1 MNRQTVLVVGMA
13 VCAAS
18 SSAQTFRPLGTA
30 AVVNL
35 GPQLA
40 GPRFASADV
49 TGDGL
54 PDLVL
59 GLTDYRTFEGDEA
72 PDPVFVLASTADGGL
87 VDATAATFCGRAVT
101 GAVNVS
107 GVALG
112 DFDGDGKPDLLVADG
127 GSDTYKDGIPV
138 GPWLGE
144 RPKLA
149 LSGGACPWTDASG
162 SLAPVPRSF
171 LHSLAVGD
179 VDGDG
184 RTDAYLGAISPPP
197 DGVPYL
203 LMNVGAPGAPL
214 VLDRSRLPQ
223 AVFGSWS
230 DVVELGGGEISYSSN
245 SFTGSALADFNR
257 DGRPDLA
264 LLADGGTTRG
274 LVFLNDGFGRF
285 DRIPPIP
292 LPDPLY
298 GTGRCFARRTGDG
311 FVFHDGIG
319 TTALEARAAD
329 LDGDGLTDL
338 ATIET
343 PADLGHGIY
352 YRGGRVHV
360 MLNVGGAGFRTVSPD
375 LGYDASQNYDAYLNL
390 EIADVNGDGL
400 PDLLAYR
407 LGGGFVETHVFAN
420 RGGGKFERISL
431 AGLPAGQLWIPMKRA
446 AGGPIRIAA
455 VAILET
461 GALWG
466 NRTNG
471 VLRAQIYELQPD
483 EFRPSQSWVL
493 PSSARVE
500 GIGTFWTTGLTL
512 RNDGTSPATALVKFL
527 GHGGDGRTGPE
538 KTISLAAA
546 ETRTFPDVLG
556 SLFGLSS
563 DWGPILV
570 TSRGDLVVQGQTSTP
585 GTAGTYGQSVPAEA
599 LSALSGALPRSIA
612 GISEDA
618 AFRTNVMLANATA
631 TTTDVDLLLLAP
643 DGAVRSTRRVTLG
656 PLGFAQR
663 NVGTD
668 LGGSGVSGGTL
679 LLSSPTAGASF
690 AAYASAIDR
699 ATGDPRTLLSA
710 VAVPSSAWLLP
721 SSARAAGPGTFWTTS
736 LTIHNPGDTAATV
749 FVKFLGHGGDGRG
762 GPEKTVPLGA
772 RATVTFPDVLGGL
785 FGLSNDYGPILVR
798 SASPLVVQGQTS
810 TPGTTGTYGQS
821 VPSVPFSDL
830 VLGAARSIPGVSEDS
845 AFRTNLMLAGG
856 IFPTDV
862 DVRLVAPDG
871 RTLAS
876 RVARLGPLGFA
887 QLNVGAD
894 LGVTGVSGATFVLST
909 TTPGGAF
916 AAYASAIDRA
926 TGDPRTLL
934 PR

>member
-1 MNRQTVLVVGMA
+1 MRKRTVLVVGMA

-18 SSAQTFRPLGTA
+18 SSAQTFRPLGAA
-30 AVVNL
+30 AVVNV
-35 GPQLA
+35 GPQTA

-59 GLTDYRTFEGDEA
+59 GLTDNRNFEGDDV
-72 PDPVFVLASTADGGL
+72 PDPVFVLASTAEGGL
-87 VDATAATFCGRAVT
+87 VDATASTFCGRAGT
-101 GAVNVS
+101 SAVSFN
-107 GVALG
+107 GIALS
-112 DFDGDGKPDLLVADG
+112 DFDGDGKPDLLLADSG
-127 GSDTYKDGIPV
+127 ADTYKDGVPV

-149 LSGGACPWTDASG
+149 LSGGSCLWTDASG
-162 SLAPVPRSF
+162 SLAPVPPSF

-184 RTDAYLGAISPPP
+184 RTDAYLGGISGG

-203 LMNVGAPGAPL
+203 LTNVGAPGAPL
-214 VLDRSRLPQ
+214 VLDRSRLP
-223 AVFGSWS
+223 GMILGDWS
-230 DVVELGGGEISYSSN
+230 DVVELGGGEISFSSN
-245 SFTGSALADFNR
+245 RFSGSALADFNR

-264 LLADGGTTRG
+264 VLADDGTTRG

-285 DRIPPIP
+285 DRNPPIP

-298 GTGRCFARRTGDG
+298 GTGRSFATRTGNG
-311 FVFHDGIG
+311 YVFHPAAG
-319 TTALEARAAD
+319 TVALEAHAAD
-329 LDGDGLTDL
+329 LDGDGFVDL
-338 ATIET
+338 AAVET
-343 PADLGHGIY
+343 PGDQKNGIH

-360 MLNVGGAGFRTVSPD
+360 MLNVGGTGFRTVSPD
-375 LGYDASQNYDAYLNL
+375 VGYDASQNYDSYLNL
-390 EIADVNGDGL
+390 EIADVTGDGL

-407 LGGGFVETHVFAN
+407 LGSRFFETHVFAN
-420 RGGGKFERISL
+420 RGGGRFERISPP
-431 AGLPAGQLWIPMKRA
+431 GLPGGQLWIPMKRA
-446 AGGPIRIAA
+446 VGGPIRIGA
-455 VAILET
+455 VALVQT
-461 GALWG
+461 AALSG
-466 NRTNG
+466 NKPAG
-471 VLRAQIYELQPD
+471 VLKARLYELQPD
-483 EFRPSQSWVL
+483 EPAPSRSWVL

-512 RNDGTSPATALVKFL
+512 RNDGSSPATATVKFL
-527 GHGGDGRTGPE
+527 GHGEDGRTGPE
-538 KTISLAAA
+538 KTVSLAAA
-546 ETRTFPDVLG
+546 ETKTFPDVLG

-570 TSRGDLVVQGQTSTP
+570 TSTENLVVQGQTSTP
-585 GTAGTYGQSVPAEA
+585 GAAGTYGQSVPAET
-599 LSALSGALPRSIA
+599 LSGLSGAVPRSIV
-612 GISEDA
+612 GIAEDA

-631 TTTDVDLLLLAP
+631 TPTDVDLVLVAP
-643 DGAVRSTRRVTLG
+643 DGAVRSTRRVNLG
-656 PLGFAQR
+656 PFGFAQR
-663 NVGTD
+663 NVGAD

-679 LLSSPTAGASF
+679 LLSSPTAGGSF
-690 AAYASAIDR
+690 AAYASTIDR
-699 ATGDPRTLLSA
+699 ATGDPRTLLPA
-710 VAVPSSAWLLP
+710 VALPSAAWVLP

-736 LTIHNPGDTAATV
+736 LTIHNPGGAAATAV
-749 FVKFLGHGGDGRG
+749 VKFLGHGGDGRG
-762 GPEKTVPLGA
+762 GPERPVALAA
-772 RATVTFPDVLGGL
+772 RETKVFPDVLGGL
-785 FGLSNDYGPILVR
+785 FGLSSDFGPLLVS
-798 SASPLVVQGQTS
+798 SAAPLVVQGQTS

-821 VPSVPFSDL
+821 VPAVPFCDL
-830 VLGAARSIPGVSEDS
+830 VGATARSITGVSEDS

-856 IFPTDV
+856 FVPTDV

-894 LGVTGVSGATFVLST
+894 FGATGVSGGTFVLST
-909 TTPGGAF
+909 ATPGGAF
-916 AAYASAIDRA
+916 TAYASAIDRA